1 MIIELIISDYIPPM
15 PFVNWVNNH
24 CFWFTSHKF
33 HRQSTKQL
41 VHSDTDR
48 LFGDCSHE
56 SWETQKIGRNSCIMK
71 EWLWFIMIHTDYVQE
86 ESGQPVKPH
95 ESSVCRSHMNHG
107 GWTDPDGYGVATCGT
122 IARSRRD
129 VDNRVGS
136 LDDFTIWIHY
146 IVINNEWIIYVCI

>member
-107 GWTDPDGYGVATCGT
+107 GWTDQPILMAMGWQPVGQSPGVGEMLT
-122 IARSRRD
+122 I
-129 VDNRVGS
+129 VLVHWMIS
-136 LDDFTIWIHY
+136 LFGFTI
-146 IVINNEWIIYVCI
+146 